1 MSSYNYS
8 YNVLINRLE
17 AFAAGHFLIKRFT
30 HGQIDLADQ
39 LQDDE
44 YPFMHVVP
52 EQIRPVDG
60 GMQFDFLIMFADI
73 PRDKEYKAEYQR
85 EVISDCVRL
94 GQDLIAE
101 VKNGLQLFGF
111 DVQLVNTPTFEPFM
125 EEYKNTVTGVSFTLS
140 LEVPWDWSACDIPAI
155 WSTGGSST
163 GGSGTGFGITLQ
175 TNGVNN
181 AVQSLLNL
189 VAGSNI
195 TITDNGDGSVTI
207 DSTGGG
213 GTGAPYVSTEWNAN
227 HATAFNNEYKVGDR
241 VWYNGSVYACIANN
255 DGINPSNPAYWSLQS
270 VGYRLRQT
278 PVDWNADEG
287 DFQILNKPT
296 LATVATTGDYNDL
309 SNLPAIPA
317 AQVNSD
323 WNAVSGVAEILNK
336 PTLSTVATT
345 GDYNDLINTPAPQG
359 LQDVIT
365 TDANLTIDNKIKGNN
380 NYLQFDNN
388 EYFLITPNKDGYFQ
402 AQVVNGGLDTRLNIT
417 ASGAL
422 LTTTGSGVAFEIDQT
437 KLIVKTPNVHA
448 GTASVGQVLT
458 LQNASTGAVEY
469 TTNGAGTVTSVGL
482 SLPTPVNPAFSIS
495 GSPITTSGTLAI
507 AANGTS
513 AQYIDG
519 TGALQTLPT
528 GLPPTGTA
536 GGDLAG
542 TYPNPTVDGI
552 HGIDM
557 QSGTPNTN
565 DVWVYGGSPAK
576 WQHQHVNAGIV
587 DNDSA
592 VTGTTVKDALN
603 HLNTTKVE
611 GNAAITAGTATK
623 VTYDSKGLVT
633 SGTTLSAT
641 DIPSGID
648 ATKIGAGVVS
658 NTEFGYLDGVTS
670 AIQTQFSGKQDTLV
684 SGTNIKTINSN
695 SLLGSGNVSVG
706 TVTSI
711 TASSPL
717 TGGTITGSGSIGIT
731 DAVADGSTK
740 GAATFTAADFNSA
753 SGVISLDYTNGQ
765 KASDSQPGFLAAA
778 DFTRLKQD
786 TFTVRAVIGPV
797 APADATIYY
806 FAEATPTL
814 TTVATLYRN
823 TAPYACK
830 LIGAQIMVSN
840 TSTNGTNEA
849 STLNFRLNNTTDVLL
864 SNAIIIGGAVPMS
877 NTYAVTGLNQ
887 SIAANDTFNIK
898 WTTPTWVTNPASVI
912 VQVNLFF
919 ERT

>member
-60 GMQFDFLIMFADI
+60 GMQFDFMIMFADI

-125 EEYKNTVTGVSFTLS
+125 EEQKNTVTGVSFTLS
-140 LEVPWDWSACDIPAI
+140 LEVPWDWSACDIPAV
-155 WSTGGSST
+155 WSVGGSST
-163 GGSGTGFGITLQ
+163 GGSGTGYGITLQ
-175 TNGVNN
+175 VNGVNN

-213 GTGAPYVSTEWNAN
+213 GGGSPYVSTEWNAN
-227 HATAFNNEYKVGDR
+227 HTTATGNPYQIGDR
-241 VWYNGSVYACIANN
+241 VWYNGNVYACIANN
-255 DGINPSNPAYWSLQS
+255 DGINPSNPAYWTLQS
-270 VGYRLRQT
+270 AGYRLRQT
-278 PVDWNADEG
+278 PVDWNASSG
-287 DFQILNKPT
+287 DYQILNKPT
-296 LATVATTGDYNDL
+296 LA
-309 SNLPAIPA
+309 
-317 AQVNSD
+317 
-323 WNAVSGVAEILNK
+323 
-336 PTLSTVATT
+336 TVATT

-482 SLPTPVNPAFSIS
+482 SMPSAFSVT
-495 GSPITTSGTLAI
+495 GSPVTSSGTLAVTG
-507 AANGTS
+507 AGTS

-587 DNDSA
+587 DNDSV

-623 VTYDSKGLVT
+623 VTYDSKGLIT

-648 ATKIGAGVVS
+648 ATKIGAGLVS
-658 NTEFGYLDGVTS
+658 DTEFGYLDGVTS
-670 AIQTQFSGKQDTLV
+670 SIQTQLNNK
-684 SGTNIKTINSN
+684 K
-695 SLLGSGNVSVG
+695 
-706 TVTSI
+706 
-711 TASSPL
+711 
-717 TGGTITGSGSIGIT
+717 
-731 DAVADGSTK
+731 
-740 GAATFTAADFNSA
+740 
-753 SGVISLDYTNGQ
+753 
-765 KASDSQPGFLAAA
+765 
-778 DFTRLKQD
+778 D
-786 TFTVRAVIGPV
+786 TFTLRFTIANV
-797 APADATIYY
+797 APADNQNYILADI
-806 FAEATPTL
+806 TPNL
-814 TTVATLYRN
+814 NTTGTLYKV
-823 TAPYACK
+823 TFPFACK
-830 LIGAQIMVSN
+830 LVGAAIHVIN
-840 TSTNGTNEA
+840 LTGAATSEA
-849 STLNFRLNNTTDVLL
+849 STFNFRLNNSTDTLL
-864 SNAIIIGGAVPMS
+864 SNAVVMNGAAV
-877 NTYAVTGLNQ
+877 NFNVYNVTGLSTN
-887 SIAANDTFNIK
+887 IAANDTAQIK
-898 WTTPTWVTNPASVI
+898 WTTPAWATNPAAAYIFVHCY
-912 VQVNLFF
+912 F

>member
-125 EEYKNTVTGVSFTLS
+125 EEQKNTVTGVSFTLS

-195 TITDNGDGSVTI
+195 TITDNGDGSITF

-227 HATAFNNEYKVGDR
+227 HTTAFNNEYKVGDR

-309 SNLPAIPA
+309 SNLPTIPA

-336 PTLSTVATT
+336 PTLAAVATS
-345 GDYNDLINTPAPQG
+345 GDYNDLINTPSIP
-359 LQDVIT
+359 
-365 TDANLTIDNKIKGNN
+365 
-380 NYLQFDNN
+380 
-388 EYFLITPNKDGYFQ
+388 
-402 AQVVNGGLDTRLNIT
+402 
-417 ASGAL
+417 S
-422 LTTTGSGVAFEIDQT
+422 
-437 KLIVKTPNVHA
+437 
-448 GTASVGQVLT
+448 
-458 LQNASTGAVEY
+458 
-469 TTNGAGTVTSVGL
+469 GTVTSVGL
-482 SLPTPVNPAFSIS
+482 SVPTPANAAFSVS
-495 GSPITTSGTLAI
+495 GSPVTTSGTMAI

-513 AQYIDG
+513 SQYVDG

-648 ATKIGAGVVS
+648 ATKIGAGLVS
-658 NTEFGYLDGVTS
+658 DTEFGYLDGVTS
-670 AIQTQFSGKQDTLV
+670 SIQTQLNNK
-684 SGTNIKTINSN
+684 K
-695 SLLGSGNVSVG
+695 
-706 TVTSI
+706 
-711 TASSPL
+711 
-717 TGGTITGSGSIGIT
+717 
-731 DAVADGSTK
+731 
-740 GAATFTAADFNSA
+740 
-753 SGVISLDYTNGQ
+753 
-765 KASDSQPGFLAAA
+765 
-778 DFTRLKQD
+778 D
-786 TFTVRAVIGPV
+786 TFTLRFTIANV
-797 APADATIYY
+797 APADNQNYILADI
-806 FAEATPTL
+806 TPNL
-814 TTVATLYRN
+814 NTTGTLYRV
-823 TAPYACK
+823 TFPFACK
-830 LIGAQIMVSN
+830 LVGASIHVIN
-840 TSTNGTNEA
+840 LVGAATSEA
-849 STLNFRLNNTTDVLL
+849 STFNFRLNNSTDTLL
-864 SNAIIIGGAVPMS
+864 SNAVVMNGAAV
-877 NTYAVTGLNQ
+877 NFNVYNVTGLSTN
-887 SIAANDTFNIK
+887 IAANDTAQIK
-898 WTTPTWVTNPASVI
+898 WTTPAWATNPAAAYIFVHCY
-912 VQVNLFF
+912 F